1 MRRPTLPRELA
12 WTALVTALA
21 LLPHT
26 VRAQATPPQ
35 PTPRRASRAPAAE
48 ELPPEVRR
56 LTFTGVQHVDLED
69 LQQNIATQATSC
81 ASFLLAPF
89 CAISH
94 SPVVQNRQYLDETE
108 FQRDVTRI
116 RLYYW
121 LHGYRDATVDTTVVH
136 TGPRQVHITF
146 AIHEGAPTI
155 IHRLDIVADSSLI
168 NARTRRRLTLLHV
181 KDPLDLIRLD
191 SMQTEFQRAAWNRG
205 HGDAVVDT
213 SVVVDDSAKL
223 ADVSL
228 VLIPNHVTTI
238 GDITVTGTHLVNPLV
253 VRRALAFKTGDL
265 YRETSLLESQR
276 NLYESNLFRVAQIV
290 VPPQRDSAK
299 KVDVVV
305 NEAPLHEVRAGPG
318 FDNINFA
325 QIQAE
330 YLSYNLFG
338 GARKLDVSTTVGNL
352 LAPSLQGHGIFRN
365 VSADVPESTSVTPFL
380 QPTYN
385 ASIDLKQP
393 SFLFRPSNTA
403 SIGVFSHRSINP
415 GVFIDEGYG
424 SQATL
429 TNEVA
434 QGIPVSLTYR
444 YEANRIDASD
454 VYFCVNFGV
463 CDPLTIATL
472 RTHQSLSPLTLTA
485 LVDRSNVPLSPT
497 RGYVAR
503 LDFENASEFTG
514 SDYRYNR
521 VFFDGA
527 VYQGRRRTRHV
538 LSAHLRAGWVK
549 ALESGD
555 VPGILHPRKRFYA
568 GGANS
573 VRGFEE
579 NELGPRI
586 LTIDGNTLVA
596 NATNTGGGTCAL
608 TFAQVRFCDPNSPKL
623 SRGDFIAQPL
633 GGGTL
638 VEGSIEYRFP
648 LGNGAIL
655 ENFTGAAF
663 VDAGAVG
670 RADVLDILPV
680 GTSVKGQGAV
690 TPGAGIRYQSPIGPV
705 RVDVGYNPTRAQDL
719 AVVTSV
725 PDATGQTHIVPLA
738 VPRSFAPASGFLG
751 RLVLHLSIGEA
762 F

>member
-1 MRRPTLPRELA
+1 MRRPTLPWGLA
-12 WTALVTALA
+12 WTAVAMALA
-21 LLPHT
+21 LPPHA
-26 VRAQATPPQ
+26 VSAQATPPQ
-35 PTPRRASRAPAAE
+35 PPPRRARRIPARE
-48 ELPPEVRR
+48 EPAPEVRK
-56 LTFTGVQHVDLED
+56 LTFTGVEHVDLQD
-69 LQQNIATQATSC
+69 LQQNVATQATSC
-81 ASFLLAPF
+81 ASFLLVPF
-89 CAISH
+89 CAFSH
-94 SPVVQNRQYLDETE
+94 SPVVQNRSYLDETE

-116 RLYYW
+116 RLFYW
-121 LHGYRDATVDTTVVH
+121 LRGYRNATVDTSVVR
-136 TGPRQVHITF
+136 TGPRQVHVTF

-155 IHRLDIVADSSLI
+155 IRSLDIVADSSVI
-168 NARTRRRLTLLHV
+168 NARTRRRETLLHV
-181 KDPLDLIRLD
+181 KDPLDLILLD
-191 SMQTEFQRAAWNRG
+191 SMRTAFQHAAWNRG

-213 SVVVDDSAKL
+213 SVVVDDSATF
-223 ADVSL
+223 ADVSV
-228 VLIPNHVTTI
+228 VLIPNRVTTI
-238 GDITVTGTHLVNPLV
+238 GQITVNGTQRVNPTV
-253 VRRALAFKTGDL
+253 VRHALAFQTGDL
-265 YRETSLLESQR
+265 YRETSLIESQR
-276 NLYESNLFRVAQIV
+276 NLYESNLFRVAQII
-290 VPPQRDSAK
+290 VPKQRDSVK
-299 KVDVVV
+299 NVDVDVI
-305 NEAPLHEVRAGPG
+305 EAPLHEVRGGPG

-338 GARKLDVSTTVGNL
+338 GARKLDVNTTVGNL
-352 LAPSLQGHGIFRN
+352 FAPALQGHGIFRD
-365 VSADVPESTSVTPFL
+365 VSADVPESTSVSPYL

-403 SIGVFSHRSINP
+403 SIGVFTHRSINP
-415 GVFIDEGYG
+415 GVFIDKGYG

-429 TNEVA
+429 TNEVS
-434 QGIPVSLTYR
+434 QDLPVSLTYR
-444 YEANRIDASD
+444 YEVNRIDASD

-485 LVDRSNVPLSPT
+485 LVDRANVPLSPT

-503 LDFENASEFTG
+503 LDLEDASEFTG

-521 VFFDGA
+521 AFFDAA

-538 LSAHLRAGWVK
+538 ISAHLRAGWVK

-555 VPGILHPRKRFYA
+555 VAGVLHPRKRFYA

-608 TFAQVRFCDPNSPKL
+608 TLAQVRFCDPNSPKL

-638 VEGSIEYRFP
+638 VEGSVEYRFP

-655 ENFTGAAF
+655 QNFTGAAF

-670 RADVLDILPV
+670 RADVLDILPL
-680 GTSVKGQGAV
+680 GTNVKGQGAV
-690 TPGAGIRYQSPIGPV
+690 TPGVGVRYQSSIGPI

-725 PDATGQTHIVPLA
+725 PDGSGQSHIVPLA
-738 VPRSFAPASGFLG
+738 VPRSFAPATGFLG